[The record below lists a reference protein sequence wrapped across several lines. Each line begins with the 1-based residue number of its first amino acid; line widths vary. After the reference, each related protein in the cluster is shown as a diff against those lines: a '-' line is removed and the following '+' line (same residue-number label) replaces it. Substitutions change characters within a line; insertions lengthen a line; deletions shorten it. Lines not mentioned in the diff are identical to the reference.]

1 MRQPKKTETRNLTKR
16 KKTDLDKGKKSKN
29 NIILIG
35 MPGSG
40 KSTIGVQLAKWLGYK
55 FLDSDLVMQEVMDK
69 PLGDIL
75 NELGDKRFIEFED
88 KTNCA
93 INTERT
99 VIATGGSA
107 VYGASAMAH
116 FKDMGHIVYLKTDV
130 KVLNGRLGDLS
141 VRGVV
146 SNGKSTIEEIYAERQ
161 ELYEKYAEVTV
172 VMNKDESY
180 NSARRV
186 YEVCKDLIDN

>member
-1 MRQPKKTETRNLTKR
+1 MNKEI
-16 KKTDLDKGKKSKN
+16 KSKN

-55 FLDSDLVMQEVMDK
+55 FLDSALVMQELKNK

-75 NELGDKRFIEFED
+75 AELGDKSFIEFED
-88 KTNCA
+88 ETNCS

-107 VYGASAMAH
+107 VYGAAAMAH
-116 FKDMGHIVYLKTDV
+116 FKEIGYIVYLKTDV
-130 KVLNGRLGDLS
+130 ELLNGG
-141 VRGVV
+141 
-146 SNGKSTIEEIYAERQ
+146 NI
-161 ELYEKYAEVTV
+161 
-172 VMNKDESY
+172 
-180 NSARRV
+180 
-186 YEVCKDLIDN
+186 C

>member
-29 NIILIG
+29 KIILIG

>member
-1 MRQPKKTETRNLTKR
+1 M
-16 KKTDLDKGKKSKN
+16 DKGKKSKN

-107 VYGASAMAH
+107 VYGASAMVH